1 MKLGAQMYTVHDH
14 TKNLKD
20 FEESL
25 KKISEIGYEY
35 VQVSGTCDYN
45 AKWLRDMLKKYN
57 LKCIITHI
65 NPDKLVN
72 AIDYVI
78 DDHNIFDC
86 KYMGLGGMPNLWNG
100 EKSLEEVVSEFKENY
115 LPVMEKCKAAG
126 KYFMYHNHDFEFVKL
141 ESGKTVWAT
150 LAEDIPQD
158 LMGFTVDTY
167 WVQKGGANPAEEIRK
182 LKGRCPVVH
191 FKDYKMIREPEK
203 RESVLAACGDGNL
216 NFAEIIK
223 ACEEAGTEYVMVEQD
238 NCFGED
244 PFVCLERSYK
254 HLKSLGL

>member
-25 KKISEIGYEY
+25 KKIAEIGYEY

-45 AKWLRDMLKKYN
+45 AKWLRDMLKKYG
-57 LKCIITHI
+57 LKCVITHT
-65 NPDKLVN
+65 NPDKLMN
-72 AIDYVI
+72 AGDYVI
-78 DDHNIFDC
+78 EEHNDFDC
-86 KYMGLGGMPNLWNG
+86 KYIGLGGMPNLWNG
-100 EKSLEEVVSEFKENY
+100 EMSLEQVIADFKEKFI
-115 LPVMEKCKAAG
+115 PFMENCKAKG
-126 KYFMYHNHDFEFVKL
+126 KYFMYHNHDLEFAKM
-141 ESGKTVWAT
+141 ENGKTAWET
-150 LAEDIPQD
+150 LIEDIPAD

-167 WVQKGGANPAEEIRK
+167 WIQKGGCNPSAVIRS

-191 FKDYKMIREPEK
+191 FKDYKMIREADK
-203 RESVLAACGDGNL
+203 RESILAACGDGNL
-216 NFAEIIK
+216 DFADIIK
-223 ACEEAGTEYVMVEQD
+223 ACEDAGTEYVMVEQD

-254 HLKSLGL
+254 YLKSLGL